1 MLRIAIL
8 LLVVT
13 GIHWPLALADET
25 SGHAQTQEVNEHTP
39 VDGASLEEIRVT
51 AHPLSE
57 TDEHIVRPVQVLSE
71 EELITRSISSIGE
84 MVANEPGVTSSDYGS
99 GGIINVVKGRILDY
113 VPDDVEVE
121 VALQY
126 ETVSDGMTG
135 VGRFDFGAGNFAVHI
150 DGMARNTERVM
161 KRQAQCSIM
170 ERWKAASSSCI
181 TPSVTGV
188 ALSGSTIMP
197 WPLSRRVTCCRVCP
211 WGVVSP

>member
-51 AHPLSE
+51 AHQLSE

-84 MVANEPGVTSSDYGS
+84 MVANEPGVTSSDYG
-99 GGIINVVKGRILDY
+99 
-113 VPDDVEVE
+113 
-121 VALQY
+121 
-126 ETVSDGMTG
+126 TG
-135 VGRFDFGAGNFAVHI
+135 VDRPVIRGQSGNRVLILEDGLSTMDAGSFSADH
-150 DGMARNTERVM
+150 
-161 KRQAQCSIM
+161 
-170 ERWKAASSSCI
+170 
-181 TPSVTGV
+181 SVTTETI
-188 ALSGSTIMP
+188 LSQQIEIFRGPAAFRHIRP
-197 WPLSRRVTCCRVCP
+197 APLVLAGLGKRVLITLWDFSRCQRVH
-211 WGVVSP
+211 